1 MQSLERESGDGRGGR
16 ASLGPGESLLVGVS
30 SPGRWEA
37 VREAEHCHYVHKG
50 PWSQRPER
58 QAWRPEGLGRA
69 GAVGQ
74 EKGARSPPRT
84 GWEEWVDA
92 GDIREG
98 EPSTSD
104 GRLSFGV
111 RGAGGPAQPAWLC
124 GVCTE
129 KPAGVVAITSTRKR
143 ATTADPE
150 SPVMTECVSVSVL
163 GEGKLIPLP
172 VK

>member
-16 ASLGPGESLLVGVS
+16 ASLGTGESLLVGVS

-74 EKGARSPPRT
+74 EKGARSPLRT

-92 GDIREG
+92 GDVRRG

-111 RGAGGPAQPAWLC
+111 RGE
-124 GVCTE
+124 GVQRTPRGCVGCALRSPQGSLPSHLLRSGRPRQT
-129 KPAGVVAITSTRKR
+129 PR
-143 ATTADPE
+143 AP
-150 SPVMTECVSVSVL
+150 
-163 GEGKLIPLP
+163 
-172 VK
+172 

>member
-74 EKGARSPPRT
+74 ENGALSPPERDGKNGSMRGT
-84 GWEEWVDA
+84 FGEE
-92 GDIREG
+92 
-98 EPSTSD
+98 S
-104 GRLSFGV
+104 
-111 RGAGGPAQPAWLC
+111 
-124 GVCTE
+124 
-129 KPAGVVAITSTRKR
+129 R
-143 ATTADPE
+143 ARPMA
-150 SPVMTECVSVSVL
+150 V
-163 GEGKLIPLP
+163 
-172 VK
+172 